1 MDVQLLGTGGPAG
14 WPQPGCRC
22 ASCSAAARA
31 GLVRAPAEVLIDGIL
46 RIGGLPLPAPPA
58 RYLAEPVS
66 GGLDVTAPDG
76 TRLLWAAGP
85 GAVPHPAEDAAP
97 YDAALLDVLGDPA
110 QLGLLRR
117 RGLITE
123 ATTVAAIHI
132 DHRVPSQQEL
142 ARRCRLWRVTEIA
155 DGGHLTVR
163 APAEPAQPGQPAEP
177 AQPCAPHG
185 PHAPWRVLL
194 LGGARSGKSREAE
207 LRLAGEPEVTYI
219 AAAGP
224 AASDDAEWA
233 ARVAA
238 HRSRRPAWWRT
249 VETTDVAAVL
259 RAATGAVLI
268 DSIGTW
274 LAAVMDECGAWHRPP
289 GESPAA
295 ESPAAESA
303 VTSRLASRVGE
314 LIGAW
319 RDTSGRV
326 VAVSDETGSG
336 VVPGTESGR
345 MFRDELGHLN
355 QLLAAESEEAIL
367 VVAGRGLP
375 LPGLAESC

>member
-1 MDVQLLGTGGPAG
+1 MDVQLRGTGGPAG

-22 ASCSAAARA
+22 ASCSRATRA
-31 GLVRAPAEVLIDGIL
+31 GVARAPADVLIDQIL
-46 RIGGLPLPAPPA
+46 RITGPRPTAPPPGY
-58 RYLAEPVS
+58 RAEPVS
-66 GGLDVTAPDG
+66 GGLEITAPDAS
-76 TRLLWAAGP
+76 RLLWAAGP
-85 GAVPHPAEDAAP
+85 GAVPKPPEQAAP

-110 QLGLLRR
+110 QLGALRR
-117 RGLITE
+117 RGLVTE

-142 ARRCRLWRVTEIA
+142 ARRCRLWRVTQVA

-163 APAEPAQPGQPAEP
+163 ASWPPG
-177 AQPCAPHG
+177 G
-185 PHAPWRVLL
+185 PQSHESPAPWRVLL

-207 LRLAGEPEVTYI
+207 LRLAGEPEVTYV
-219 AAAGP
+219 AAAGR
-224 AASDDAEWA
+224 AAADDAAWA
-233 ARVAA
+233 DRVAA
-238 HRSRRPAWWRT
+238 HRSRRPGWWRT

-274 LAAVMDECGAWHRPP
+274 LAAVMDECGAWHRREDE
-289 GESPAA
+289 GES
-295 ESPAAESA
+295 ESESEGTA
-303 VTSRLASRVGE
+303 TSSLARRIGE

-326 VAVSDETGSG
+326 VAVSDEAGSG

-345 MFRDELGHLN
+345 MFRDELGRLN

-367 VVAGRGLP
+367 VVAGRVLP